1 MRLPSVSGRFYPSDP
16 DSLRDV
22 IESCFLHRLGPGI
35 PGHGTGSRSI
45 RGAVAPHAGYMAS
58 GMNAAHTYAAIME
71 DGLPEAYVIIGPDHH
86 GIVPTVSM
94 CSEGY
99 MTPFGE
105 CRVHEDICRRLSR
118 SIPDR
123 PDHHMYEHSVEV
135 QVPFIQ
141 SIDPDPR
148 IVPII
153 MGDQSF
159 GSAKMLAEV
168 ISDSCEGHD
177 VIVLASTDMSHY
189 IPKSEATSLD
199 GMVLDRVRSMDAE
212 GMMGCVRGNRVSMC
226 GPGPVSVAM
235 MCSKGCSA
243 EILVYTDSFD
253 SLCTDE
259 DSVVGYASAV
269 FRKG

>member
-1 MRLPSVSGRFYPSDP
+1 M
-16 DSLRDV
+16 
-22 IESCFLHRLGPGI
+22 
-35 PGHGTGSRSI
+35 
-45 RGAVAPHAGYMAS
+45 
-58 GMNAAHTYAAIME
+58 
-71 DGLPEAYVIIGPDHH
+71 PEAYVIIGPDHH

-199 GMVLDRVRSMDAE
+199 GMVLDRVRSMDAGLRQGE
-212 GMMGCVRGNRVSMC
+212 QGVDVRSRASIGGHDVFQGLFRRN
-226 GPGPVSVAM
+226 PGIHGFIRFPVH
-235 MCSKGCSA
+235 G
-243 EILVYTDSFD
+243 
-253 SLCTDE
+253 
-259 DSVVGYASAV
+259 
-269 FRKG
+269 